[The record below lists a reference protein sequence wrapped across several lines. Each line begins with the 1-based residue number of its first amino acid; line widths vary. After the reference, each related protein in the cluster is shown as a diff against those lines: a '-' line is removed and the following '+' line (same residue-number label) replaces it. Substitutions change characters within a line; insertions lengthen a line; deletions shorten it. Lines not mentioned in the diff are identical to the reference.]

1 MVQCSARACA
11 PAGRLRLQLL
21 GDDDDDD
28 DDEPQTP
35 AWLRSR
41 RADY

>member
-1 MVQCSARACA
+1 
-11 PAGRLRLQLL
+11 LQLL
-21 GDDDDDD
+21 GDDDDDDD